1 MPTDPADDAN
11 ADPSESETANSDT
24 GKSDA
29 PKSEAAPSD
38 AGSDEA
44 AVTLPVV
51 FRINGLAYFTV
62 PMMAVVTIILSGTS
76 LVWLGWTLV
85 IPFILAWWIRHVR
98 TVVTEDGLHAVHT
111 FGTRDV
117 AWTDLE
123 GLQFPRWSAVRA
135 VTMSGARVKL
145 PAIGFDDLPQLSVA
159 SRGRIPDPFAIPDE

>member
-11 ADPSESETANSDT
+11 ADPSEP
-24 GKSDA
+24 DA
-29 PKSEAAPSD
+29 TNPHT
-38 AGSDEA
+38 GSDEA
-44 AVTLPVV
+44 AVPLPVV
-51 FRINGLAYFTV
+51 FRINGVAYFTV
-62 PMMAVVTIILSGTS
+62 PMVAVIAIILAGTS

-98 TVVTEDGLHAVHT
+98 TVVTENGLHAVHT

-135 VTMSGARVKL
+135 VTVSGARVKL
-145 PAIGFDDLPQLSVA
+145 PAIGFDDLPQLSAA